1 MAQRSP
7 EKLYRLDYEAPQFQ
21 VGALTL
27 SFDLKPDKTL
37 VKSQFT
43 LTRESWSD
51 ADDFLLHGSSSLNL
65 ITLTINGT
73 TLPKEEICFEGDHI
87 RLKNLSETN
96 LIEIENS
103 LSPENNS
110 ELAGI
115 FITDGFFCSDCEPQ
129 GFRHI
134 TYFADR
140 PDVMTTYRVTLIA
153 DKAYPVLLSN
163 GNLVEEGEL
172 ENQRHYAIWEDPFPK
187 PTYLF
192 ALVAGD
198 LEFIEDQ
205 HIRPD
210 GSPVRLRIYAQ
221 KPYIDQCHFALQSL
235 KKAMKWDEERFN
247 LVCDLDFYNI
257 VAVNDFNGGAMENKG
272 LNIFNTHYVL
282 ADPKTA
288 TDADFKLVE
297 AVIGHEYFH
306 NWTGNR
312 ITCQD
317 WFNLSLKE
325 GLTVFREQEFCA
337 DIHHPGIRRIEDV
350 KLLRTHQ
357 FTEDAGPLAHP
368 VRPDEVGAVENLY
381 TTTIYEKGAEIV
393 RLYQTIFGKEGF
405 EKGLAHYIEHFDGM
419 AVTTDD
425 FKASMEAANN
435 RTLFNFERWYSQ
447 AGTPI
452 LNVNTEHRSDNTY
465 RLALRQFLTESPG
478 QLHKEPQVIPV
489 NYALFSQSGEL
500 LLEESFTLTEPAQC
514 LLFHNIPEK
523 PVISLLRNFSAPV
536 ILQYPYTLDEL
547 KLLIAHETDDF
558 AKWEALQLLIE
569 KVLFAHDT
577 TENKA
582 QKIGDALAPLF
593 EHVDDSP
600 EFSALLFTLPD
611 EVYLLGKM
619 ESPDAVRLHN
629 LKESIEKALAIRFEA
644 KWREIYATFT
654 EDNAAHRALK
664 NVALNYLSLLEGA
677 ETLIEN
683 HFNLAE
689 KHENMTNLS
698 AALSAAVMRN
708 LSNKGALLTRF
719 YEAFKTYPTVIDRW
733 FSMQARA
740 PYIHVSDLEVLAKHS
755 AFNRKNP
762 NRVRALI
769 GTIGRNQFALAN
781 QGPALFSWLAKEIIQ
796 VDQLNPQTSA
806 RLIGP
811 FTRLNLFEES
821 LQKEVRV
828 ILQTL
833 LETPNISP
841 NLFDQLKRIV

>member
-7 EKLYRLDYEAPQFQ
+7 ETLYRLDYEAPQFK
-21 VGALTL
+21 VESIELTFEL
-27 SFDLKPDKTL
+27 DPKESI
-37 VKSQFT
+37 VKSRFR
-43 LTRESWSD
+43 LTREPWSE
-51 ADDFLLHGSSSLNL
+51 ASDFLLHGSQSL
-65 ITLTINGT
+65 TLLSLKIDGKPLT
-73 TLPKEEICFEGDHI
+73 KEEIYFEGSHI
-87 RLKNLSETN
+87 RLKNLGEEN

-103 LSPENNS
+103 ISPIQNS
-110 ELAGI
+110 ELAGL

-140 PDVMTTYRVTLIA
+140 PDVMTTYRVKLIA
-153 DKAYPVLLSN
+153 DQKYPVLLSN
-163 GNLVEEGEL
+163 GNLLEEGLL
-172 ENQRHYAIWEDPFPK
+172 EDNRHYALWEDPFPK

-192 ALVAGD
+192 AIVAGD

-205 HIRPD
+205 HLRPD

-288 TDADFKLVE
+288 TDEDFKLVE

-357 FTEDAGPLAHP
+357 FAEDAGPLAHP

-405 EKGLAHYIEHFDGM
+405 NRGLAHYIEHFDGM

-558 AKWEALQLLIE
+558 AKWEALQILIE

-577 TENKA
+577 TENRA
-582 QKIGDALAPLF
+582 KILGDALEPLF
-593 EHVDDSP
+593 AKVEESP

-611 EVYLLGKM
+611 DAYLLGKM
-619 ESPDAVRLHN
+619 EAPDAVRLHN
-629 LKESIEKALAIRFEA
+629 LKESMTEALAIRFEA
-644 KWREIYATFT
+644 NWRKIYQEFT
-654 EDNAAHRALK
+654 QDTPAHRALK
-664 NVALNYLSLLEGA
+664 NRALHYLSYLEGA
-677 ETLIEN
+677 DALTQA
-683 HFNLAE
+683 HFEKAE
-689 KHENMTNLS
+689 ASENMTDLS
-698 AALSAAVMRN
+698 AALTAAVMRN
-708 LSNKGALLTRF
+708 LSNKEVLLARF
-719 YEAFKTYPTVIDRW
+719 YERFKEYPTVIDRW
-733 FSMQARA
+733 FSVQARA
-740 PYIHVSDLEVLAKHS
+740 PYIHMSDLELLAKHP
-755 AFNRKNP
+755 AFSYKNP
-762 NRVRALI
+762 NRARALL
-769 GTIGRNQFALAN
+769 GTIGRNNFALAN
-781 QGPALFSWLAKEIIQ
+781 QGPALFAWIGKEILKI
-796 VDQLNPQTSA
+796 DTLNPQTSS

-821 LQKEVRV
+821 LQKEVKV
-828 ILQTL
+828 LLKEL

-841 NLFDQLKRIV
+841 NLTDQLKRII